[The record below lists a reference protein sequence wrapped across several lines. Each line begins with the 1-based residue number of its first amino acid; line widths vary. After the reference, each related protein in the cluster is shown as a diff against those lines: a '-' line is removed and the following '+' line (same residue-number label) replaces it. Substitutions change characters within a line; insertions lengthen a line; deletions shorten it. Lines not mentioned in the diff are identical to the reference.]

1 MSVFIIVKIIL
12 LLVALVAWLNYQSR
26 RKDNQNALAALRR
39 TQVVRELQ
47 DDEALALE
55 SLRVAHGLAWETG
68 VRRLRGR
75 FSRHGIIA
83 NGVETLHDTLGG
95 VDVLLPYDAPLF
107 LAEDNHADVVLT
119 ERQAIVVRLNDFS
132 VVEGRSRSLHDGRTD
147 GLPPGAPPLPAPPS
161 LAAQPVT
168 TLEERAE
175 TFEEAQLRRRPAFGW
190 LPTGFWIIALSLLL
204 TATVADLGDALPL
217 VMLLAIAAAL
227 AGIVCQLRPPL
238 RKIRPGRVRR
248 VEGVLH
254 RLEMPNPMNAALR
267 LQRFFVGD
275 SLQVQVPVHWQQCG
289 RLPLQQSVQLDI
301 AQDTGDVLSIGP
313 HWSRVDEQRRF
324 PPIRWGGTLLLLVI
338 ALLGAVTALLA
349 GDGDDL
355 RLAWHGLQG
364 TQTRTDSRADSV
376 LQDPPQPGDRVRLSG
391 EGQCELALTRLADT
405 GTEVVLPDCARMRW
419 GATTVVLPALA
430 VPDPL
435 LSLYRGSFVDA
446 QKDGYSTMLRM
457 LMMQQISDPYQQALM
472 AARGEQQIVTALG
485 RMIDTVEAACAVGLR
500 DCAGLQQSIVRA
512 LGASVEVDGQDTA
525 LDDWPKLAQHMRR
538 LATEGEDGMYMTGSD
553 LAALRGI
560 AREHAGAA
568 IATRL
573 AALTPQL
580 ISLQRGGVV
589 LETPDDL
596 RDGAQHAPRDPVR
609 SDTLL
614 DHWQEAGAVVATPVP
629 FSLQGLVLSTRQ
641 DAGGLRLRV
650 EPGASDDRIQRAVAS
665 SLMLLLSLTLIVVQA
680 VLLAR
685 GILRARARRR
695 ALDADLQSRPAPGQ
709 PA

>member
-1 MSVFIIVKIIL
+1 MSFFIIVKIIL

-26 RKDNQNALAALRR
+26 RKDNQNALADLRR

-55 SLRVAHGLAWETG
+55 PLRVAHGLAWETG
-68 VRRLRGR
+68 VRRLQGR

-107 LAEDNHADVVLT
+107 LAEDNVADVVLT
-119 ERQAIVVRLNDFS
+119 ARQAIVVRLNDFS
-132 VVEGRSRSLHDGRTD
+132 VVEGRSRSLHDGRAD

-161 LAAQPVT
+161 MPAQPVT

-175 TFEEAQLRRRPAFGW
+175 TLEETLLRQRPAFGW
-190 LPTGFWIIALSLLL
+190 LPAGFWILALSLLL
-204 TATVADLGDALPL
+204 TATIADVGDALPL
-217 VMLLAIAAAL
+217 VMLLAVAAAL
-227 AGIVCQLRPPL
+227 AGIVCQVRPPL
-238 RKIRPGRVRR
+238 RKVRPGRVHR
-248 VEGVLH
+248 VQGVLH
-254 RLEMPNPMNAALR
+254 RLDMPNPRNAALR

-275 SLQVQVPVHWQQCG
+275 SLQVQLPAHWQQCG
-289 RLPLQQSVQLDI
+289 RLPLQQTVHLDI
-301 AQDTGDVLSIGP
+301 AQATGEVLSMGP

-338 ALLGAVTALLA
+338 ALLGAVTAMLA
-349 GDGDDL
+349 GDSNDL

-364 TQTRTDSRADSV
+364 TQTRTDSNADSL
-376 LQDPPQPGDRVRLSG
+376 LQDPPQPGDRVRLNG

-405 GTEVVLPDCARMRW
+405 GTEVVLPDCTRMRW
-419 GATTVVLPALA
+419 GATAVVLPALS

-435 LSLYRGSFVDA
+435 LLLYRGNFVNA
-446 QKDGYSTMLRM
+446 QKDGYTSMLRM

-485 RMIDTVEAACAVGLR
+485 RMVDTVEAACTVGLP
-500 DCAGLQQSIVRA
+500 DCAGLQQSIVHA
-512 LGASVEVDGQDTA
+512 LGASVDVDGQDTA
-525 LDDWPKLAQHMRR
+525 LDDWAKLAMHMRR
-538 LATEGEDGMYMTGSD
+538 LAAEGEDGMSMTEGD
-553 LAALRGI
+553 LGTLRGI

-589 LETPDDL
+589 LEMPDDL
-596 RDGAQHAPRDPVR
+596 RSGVHHAPQEPVR

-614 DHWQEAGAVVATPVP
+614 DHWQEAEAVVTTPVP
-629 FSLQGLVLSTRQ
+629 FSLQGLVLSTWQ

-650 EPGASDDRIQRAVAS
+650 EPGASDDRIQRAAAS
-665 SLMLLLSLTLIVVQA
+665 SLMLLLSLGLIVVQA

-685 GILRARARRR
+685 SILRARARRR
-695 ALDADLQSRPAPGQ
+695 ALDADLQARPAPGQ